1 MAENRIIK
9 LGKKCDF
16 QSHQIEHQIG
26 AFTDC
31 NHGCGL
37 AVVPPDLLQT
47 YLQRRAYKIQALCC
61 QCMGY
66 FGKRKTDEEI
76 AFAGIDALAE
86 FIKEIGLPTTLRE
99 LGMTDKSIL
108 PAIAASCNASS
119 GSYGD
124 MNKEKIL
131 EILNE
136 SF

>member
-1 MAENRIIK
+1 MIFSHTKLNIRSARLPTAITAAVWRWFPPIYYRHICKDGLTKFKRFAVNVWGISEN
-9 LGKKCDF
+9 G
-16 QSHQIEHQIG
+16 
-26 AFTDC
+26 
-31 NHGCGL
+31 
-37 AVVPPDLLQT
+37 
-47 YLQRRAYKIQALCC
+47 
-61 QCMGY
+61 
-66 FGKRKTDEEI
+66 KTDEEI

-108 PAIAASCNASS
+108 PEIAASCNASS